1 MGKVISRHYLASFK
15 KSLQNHPELKDN
27 LLFQDIIKQKLAKT
41 TDIHPATADQLKV
54 ILSNPTKCSYFIRY
68 INKQFTD
75 EKLCSMSI
83 TKDIKLISQT
93 HDSKSLETVVE
104 YHLSTNELI
113 KFGSKTHL
121 TPFLRPTSLTLN
133 HVSRS
138 RIISGADT

>member
-1 MGKVISRHYLASFK
+1 
-15 KSLQNHPELKDN
+15 
-27 LLFQDIIKQKLAKT
+27 
-41 TDIHPATADQLKV
+41 
-54 ILSNPTKCSYFIRY
+54 
-68 INKQFTD
+68 
-75 EKLCSMSI
+75 MSI

-113 KFGSKTHL
+113 KFGGKTYL